1 MTIAIGPCSTHIG
14 LSNIIITKPAC
25 IHMLLIPRF
34 SILYGVNFLKIPFKF
49 GESQYSVGMVLNS
62 DRNSSKM
69 SPLQF
74 CITLL
79 KYRPSYLS
87 QVKLIFSFIS
97 FLEVLSLKKKICS
110 YVSDL
115 PHSYPPNPN
124 SKVINFR
131 VTKETLRNVNLYFL
145 FKV

>member
-25 IHMLLIPRF
+25 IHMLLLIPRF
-34 SILYGVNFLKIPFKF
+34 SILYGVNFFKIPFKF
-49 GESQYSVGMVLNS
+49 GESQYSVGMVLNL
-62 DRNSSKM
+62 DKNSSKM

-79 KYRPSYLS
+79 KSRPSYLS

-97 FLEVLSLKKKICS
+97 FPEVLSLKKKICS

-115 PHSYPPNPN
+115 PHSYPPQP
-124 SKVINFR
+124 KL
-131 VTKETLRNVNLYFL
+131 KGDKL
-145 FKV
+145 